1 MSTQSGPKTH
11 VLRLT
16 VIFKTLAFL
25 LLTLSFSALVFAQS
39 TTAGGIS
46 GHVYDPHD
54 ALVANA
60 TVTVRN
66 NGTNLEQTTTTD
78 SSGYYRVTNLTPATY
93 TVAVSA
99 QGFSPYKAQQVIVEI
114 GRMTDVS
121 PHLTV
126 GGGAEQLVVTAEAPE
141 VNTTSANFD
150 SQLNTLAIQNLP
162 INGGRWSDFALL
174 TPGVNND
181 LNGFGLLSFRGIST
195 LLNNTTIDGADNNQA
210 FFSEER
216 GRTRAGYSTAKIAV
230 QEFQVNTSDYSAEYG
245 RAAGGVINTVTKS
258 GTNAFHGDAYYYIRD
273 SAWSSINPFTTIT
286 TQTSPGT
293 FTTHPFKPSDIR
305 RISGADIG
313 GPLIK
318 DKLFFYFAFDWYY
331 RNFPGTGVAGN
342 PNSFFAA
349 PSNATIATLASRLGV
364 SNAQAATDY
373 SNGLNG
379 INSVLGS
386 VPRTGTQTIW
396 FPKID
401 WNINQKNS
409 VSISVNRM
417 RWNSPA
423 GIQTQSAVNF
433 GIASFG
439 NDYVKDTWLVAQL
452 NSTLSTNVVNQ
463 FRFQYGRD
471 FEYENSQPPTPY
483 EQNNLVTPPGYTNPL
498 GLPPQVVLISASTLT
513 FGTPSFL
520 ERPAY
525 PDERRQ
531 QYADV
536 ATVIWGKHTFKFG
549 GDIIHTNDNT
559 QNLRFQYGAYS
570 YSSLLN
576 YFSDFYAPNTC
587 TATVNNK
594 QVQVP
599 CYSNYQ
605 QAFGPL
611 GITFST
617 DDLDFFAEDT
627 WKMTPRFTLTLGL
640 RYEFQTM
647 PGTPNANPL
656 VPATGKL
663 PSDKNNLGPRIG
675 FAYDIFGDG
684 TTSLRGGFGMY
695 YGRIINS
702 TIYNALINTGTAN
715 AQLSYFFTNT
725 QGGPVFPQIL
735 SSLPTGPAGKPA
747 IQYFD
752 GNFQAP
758 LIYETDLSFQR
769 ELGRNTVLSISYLG
783 SLGREL
789 PDFVDTNLPAPTQ
802 ISYVVAGGPAASKG
816 VPCSFDP
823 TRVCLTGLFYG
834 GARPNTNFGAM
845 TDIFSGI
852 NSTYNALSASL
863 NKRYSNHLQFAA
875 NYTWSHAID
884 YGQNEQTFTATNSLL
899 IPSCLK
905 CEYGDSI
912 FDVRQ
917 RFALSLIGDT
927 PWNVKGWAAWL
938 ANGWQIAPILQFQ
951 TGLPYSL
958 VTSGTP
964 TLPACSTTFAGFT
977 CNNGSSVTGIGSSVN
992 GSGGATRLLETGQNT
1007 YRYPSTYVVDLSV
1020 SKNFQLKER
1029 YSLQIL
1035 AQAFNLFNHLNVTSI
1050 LNTGYVIQSSSI
1062 AGKTVPVLNFNS
1074 TLSTAPFGYISNAN
1088 SNFAYSTR
1096 QLQLGAKFSF

>member
-1 MSTQSGPKTH
+1 MHAGPKAN
-11 VLRLT
+11 VLRPTVVLT
-16 VIFKTLAFL
+16 TIAFL
-25 LLTLSFSALVFAQS
+25 LLTLSFSTVVLAQS

-66 NGTNLEQTTTTD
+66 NGTNVEQTATTD
-78 SSGYYRVTNLTPATY
+78 SSGYFRFTNLTPAGY
-93 TVAVSA
+93 TVTVSA
-99 QGFSPYKAQQVIVEI
+99 QGFSPYRAQQVIVEV
-114 GRMTDVS
+114 GRTTELS

-126 GGGAEQLVVTAEAPE
+126 GGTGEQVVVTAEAPD

-150 SQLNTLAIQNLP
+150 SQLNTMAVQNLP

-181 LNGFGLLSFRGIST
+181 LNGFGLLSFRGVST

-258 GTNAFHGDAYYYIRD
+258 GTNQFHGDAYYYIRD
-273 SAWSSINPFTTIT
+273 SAWSSINPFTTLT
-286 TQTSPGT
+286 TQTSPGVY
-293 FTTHPFKPSDIR
+293 TTAPFKPSDIR

-313 GPLIK
+313 GPIIK

-331 RNFPGTGVAGN
+331 RNFPGTGTAQS
-342 PNSFFAA
+342 PSAFFAA
-349 PSNATIATLASRLGV
+349 PSNSTVSTLASRLGV
-364 SNAQAATDY
+364 SNAQAAADY
-373 SNGLNG
+373 NNGLNG
-379 INSVLGS
+379 LISMLGET
-386 VPRTGTQTIW
+386 PRTGLQTIW

-409 VSISVNRM
+409 LSLSVNRM
-417 RWNSPA
+417 RWSSPA
-423 GIQTQSAVNF
+423 GIQTQSSVNY

-439 NDYVKDTWLVAQL
+439 NDYVKDTWVVAQL
-452 NSTLSTNVVNQ
+452 NSTFSTNFVNQ
-463 FRFQYGRD
+463 LRFQYGRD
-471 FEYENSQPPTPY
+471 FEYENNQTPTPY
-483 EQNNLVTPPGYTNPL
+483 EQNNLVAPPGYTNPL
-498 GLPPQVVLISASTLT
+498 GLPPAVFITNGFN
-513 FGTPSFL
+513 FGVPTFL
-520 ERPAY
+520 ERPSY
-525 PDERRQ
+525 PNEYKQ
-531 QYADV
+531 QYGDV

-549 GDIIHTNDNT
+549 GDIVHANDNT
-559 QNLRFQYGAYS
+559 QNLRYQYGSYS

-576 YFSDFYAPNTC
+576 YFSDFYKPNTC

-594 QVQVP
+594 PVQVP
-599 CYSNYQ
+599 CYSSYQ

-611 GITFST
+611 GLDFST

-640 RYEFQTM
+640 RYEFETM

-656 VPATGKL
+656 VPATAKL

-675 FAYDIFGDG
+675 FAYDMFGDG

-715 AQLSYFFTNT
+715 AQLSYFYTAT

-735 SSLPTGPAGKPA
+735 PSTPTGGASKPA
-747 IQYFD
+747 IQFFSS
-752 GNFQAP
+752 NFQAP

-769 ELGRNTVLSISYLG
+769 ELGWNTVLSINYLG

-789 PDFVDTNLPAPTQ
+789 PDFVDTNLPNPSQ
-802 ISYVVAGGPAASKG
+802 ITYVVAGGPVAGKG
-816 VPCSFDP
+816 TPCSFDP
-823 TRVCLTGLFYG
+823 SRICLNGLFYG
-834 GARPNTNFGAM
+834 GARPNSHFGAM
-845 TDIFSGI
+845 TEIFSGV
-852 NSTYNALSASL
+852 NSSYNALSATI
-863 NKRYSNHLQFAA
+863 NKRYTNHLQFAG

-884 YGQNEQTFTATNSLL
+884 YGQNESTFTDTNDLL

-912 FDVRQ
+912 FDVRN
-917 RFALSLIGDT
+917 RFTLSLIGDA
-927 PWNVKGWAAWL
+927 PWTVKGWEGWL
-938 ANGWQIAPILQFQ
+938 ANGWQIAPIFQFQ

-958 VTSGTP
+958 LTSGTP
-964 TLPACSTTFAGFT
+964 TLPACSTTIAGLP

-992 GSGGATRLLETGQNT
+992 GSGGAARLFETGRDT

-1020 SKNFQLKER
+1020 SKNFKITER
-1029 YSLQIL
+1029 YNLQVL
-1035 AQAFNLFNHLNVTSI
+1035 GQAFNLFNHLNVTGI
-1050 LNTGYVIQSSSI
+1050 QNTGYIIQSGTIS
-1062 AGKTVPVLNFNS
+1062 GKTVPVLNYNV
-1074 TLSTAPFGYISNAN
+1074 PFSNINNAN